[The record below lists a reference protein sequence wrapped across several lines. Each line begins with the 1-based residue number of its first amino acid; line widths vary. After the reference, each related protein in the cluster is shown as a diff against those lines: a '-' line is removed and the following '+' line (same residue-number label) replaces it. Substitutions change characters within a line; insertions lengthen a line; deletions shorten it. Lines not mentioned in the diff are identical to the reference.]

1 MKVLVTGGG
10 GFLGEAIV
18 DQLLA
23 RGDEVRSLARGDYP
37 NLREKGVE
45 VMRGDLADAD
55 VVAAAVEGCEE
66 VYHVAARAGVW
77 GPYEDYYQANVVGTR
92 NIIEACRTHSVPRLI
107 FTSSPSVVYGDDP
120 LEGVDESVPY
130 PSTYLTAYPE
140 TKAMAEKAVLAA
152 NSDTLKTVSLRPH
165 LIWGPGDNHLVP
177 RIIDRARRGKLK
189 RVGDGRALV
198 DSVYVE
204 DAARAHLL
212 AAEALATHG
221 KPAGNAYFITQD
233 EPMAVGEL
241 IDKILVSGGLEPLK
255 AQVPAAVAY
264 AVGWAMEKAY
274 KALGKREEPLMTR
287 FLAKQLSTAH
297 YFDIS
302 AAREDFGYAPQRTI
316 DEGMVAL
323 GAWIREAGI

>member
-18 DQLLA
+18 DQLLE
-23 RGDEVRSLARGDYP
+23 RGDQVRSLARGDYP
-37 NLREKGVE
+37 HLREKGVE
-45 VMRGDLADAD
+45 VVRGDLSD
-55 VVAAAVEGCEE
+55 AAAVSRAVQGCEE
-66 VYHVAARAGVW
+66 VYHVAAKAGVW
-77 GPYEDYYQANVVGTR
+77 GPYQAYYQANVVGTE
-92 NIIEACRTHSVPRLI
+92 NILQACREHRVARLI
-107 FTSSPSVVYGDDP
+107 YTSTPSVVYGEGA

-130 PSTYLTAYPE
+130 PTRYLTAYPE
-140 TKAMAEKAVLAA
+140 TKARAEQAVLAA
-152 NSDTLKTVSLRPH
+152 TSETLQTVALRPH

-198 DSVYVE
+198 DSVYVD

-212 AAEALATHG
+212 AAQALATHG
-221 KPAGNAYFITQD
+221 RPAGKAYFITQD
-233 EPMAVGEL
+233 EPMAVGAL
-241 IDKILVSGGLEPLK
+241 IDKILVSGGLEPLT
-255 AQVPAAVAY
+255 AEVPAKVAY
-264 AVGWAMEKAY
+264 AVGWVLETGY
-274 KALGKREEPLMTR
+274 RLLGKREEPLMTR

-302 AAREDFGYAPQRTI
+302 AAKQDFDYHPQRTI
-316 DEGMVAL
+316 DEGMEAL